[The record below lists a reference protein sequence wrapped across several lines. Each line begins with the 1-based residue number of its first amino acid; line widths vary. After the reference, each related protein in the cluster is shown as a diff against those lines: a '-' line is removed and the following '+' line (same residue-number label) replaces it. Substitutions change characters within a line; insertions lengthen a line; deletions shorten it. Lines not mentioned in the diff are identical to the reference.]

1 MENQH
6 FIDFKGDFKNKV
18 TDEWDDKFLR
28 WELFRREYISGDPND
43 FYNNTMLEVM
53 QEVMSEKGLERI
65 TKEEMISEYYTRLK
79 LYEYLVI
86 SKQKGFETSVYLLE
100 EMKSYPNMPEDYI
113 TFINELIA
121 YIKSVNKERIEAEAE
136 ERKEIEN
143 EMPENEAEKERDE
156 LDLTKFL

>member
-1 MENQH
+1 
-6 FIDFKGDFKNKV
+6 
-18 TDEWDDKFLR
+18 
-28 WELFRREYISGDPND
+28 
-43 FYNNTMLEVM
+43 
-53 QEVMSEKGLERI
+53 
-65 TKEEMISEYYTRLK
+65 MISEYYTRLK
-79 LYEYLVI
+79 LYEYLVS
-86 SKQKGFETSVYLLE
+86 SKQKGFETSLYLLE

>member
-1 MENQH
+1 M
-6 FIDFKGDFKNKV
+6 V
-18 TDEWDDKFLR
+18 KFLR

-53 QEVMSEKGLERI
+53 QEVMLERCLERI

-136 ERKEIEN
+136 AEERKETEN
-143 EMPENEAEKERDE
+143 EMPEDKAEKERDE

>member
-6 FIDFKGDFKNKV
+6 FIDFKNKV

-43 FYNNTMLEVM
+43 FYNDTMLEVI
-53 QEVMSEKGLERI
+53 QEVMSERGLERI

-79 LYEYLVI
+79 FYEYLV
-86 SKQKGFETSVYLLE
+86 STKQKGFETSVYLLE

-136 ERKEIEN
+136 AEERKETEN
-143 EMPENEAEKERDE
+143 EMPEDKAEKERDE